1 MSNKISEETKKAVL
15 DMHKRGFSQRKIAK
29 MYGIAHSSVGRII
42 NTGRKKIHCTLVPIL
57 NIPLMSDERF
67 RQIAAEQ
74 KKAGGSHIC

>member
-15 DMHKRGFSQRKIAK
+15 DMHKQGFSQRKIAE
-29 MYGIAHSSVGRII
+29 MYGISPRSVRRITSA
-42 NTGRKKIHCTLVPIL
+42 NSKKIHCALVPIL

-74 KKAGGSHIC
+74 KKAGGYHI